1 MTMAKRKRMIT
12 DAVEILD
19 RRYVKG
25 RPRELA
31 ALDDERLK
39 SDIAQQIYD
48 LRAVRKLSQRALA
61 ARVGTTASV
70 ISRLE
75 DTNYGGHSVS
85 MLRRIAK
92 AFGCRVDV
100 RFVPEGSKL
109 FPWTSAW
116 RRTVEGKDERPRT
129 WDGRSW
135 ELNSAGEKK
144 GAGPSGEPKD
154 DSSKKE
160 APKRC

>member
-1 MTMAKRKRMIT
+1 MARKKRVIT

-19 RRYVKG
+19 RLYFAG
-25 RPRELA
+25 RPREIA

-48 LRAVRKLSQRALA
+48 LRTAAHLSQRVLA

-75 DTNYGGHSVS
+75 DTDYQSHSVS

-92 AFGCRVDV
+92 VFGWRVDV
-100 RFVPEGSKL
+100 RFVPATSKRFGL
-109 FPWTSAW
+109 SRTW
-116 RRTVEGKDERPRT
+116 RRSVEQKHRRAPAAANGKRR
-129 WDGRSW
+129 
-135 ELNSAGEKK
+135 
-144 GAGPSGEPKD
+144 GAVG
-154 DSSKKE
+154 
-160 APKRC
+160 